1 MQIARWLAAE
11 SRILIMVDPTRG
23 VDVGARREIK
33 RIWSELGRRGHA
45 ILLASTDAEELVD
58 TCDRVVVM
66 SQGRRVGELA
76 RERAY
81 RARPAP
87 DGDRCLSPAP
97 TGRRRAAR
105 ADATSLLLRLAR
117 VSALRNSMLLLVLA
131 AVWLFFYVAT
141 NGTFLTQR
149 NLVLLALQT
158 SIVSLAAISA
168 VMLIVTRNFD
178 LSVGSAVALVGVIL
192 AVLTVKHDVNPALA
206 VLAAIAGGVLMGAWQ
221 GFWVTRVGVSSFIVT
236 LAGMLY
242 FRGISMIATNGATV
256 APLPRSLTGFATG
269 FLPPAWA
276 IGAVLAALAGYAA
289 LRVAEI
295 RRGEALGVSGGLA
308 AELPRAPR
316 RAGGR
321 RRGRHLDRLLAGHAL
336 PRRCWSRLCTLA
348 AEFVMR
354 RTRFGAQ
361 LYAIGGNPEAA
372 RLSGINLDRVIF
384 WNFVIAGLGYGII
397 GVALTAR
404 VSGAIGGSAGLFLE
418 LDAIAAAIIGG
429 TSLAGGRGRVLG
441 ALLGALLMGSLNNG
455 MSLMNVPTF
464 YQDTARGDRPAA
476 RGRARSAQ
484 PPKELTPHR
493 SARNPFAESV

>member
-1 MQIARWLAAE
+1 MA
-11 SRILIMVDPTRG
+11 D
-23 VDVGARREIK
+23 
-33 RIWSELGRRGHA
+33 
-45 ILLASTDAEELVD
+45 
-58 TCDRVVVM
+58 
-66 SQGRRVGELA
+66 
-76 RERAY
+76 RERESTAG
-81 RARPAP
+81 A
-87 DGDRCLSPAP
+87 
-97 TGRRRAAR
+97 RAAR
-105 ADATSLLLRLAR
+105 AGEGLLLRLAR

-131 AVWLFFYVAT
+131 AVWLFFYFAT

-192 AVLTVKHDVNPALA
+192 ALLTVKHDVNPALA

-256 APLPRSLTGFATG
+256 APLPRSLTGLATG
-269 FLPPAWA
+269 FLPPAWSIA
-276 IGAVLAALAGYAA
+276 AVARRARRLRRLPPRRNPPRRRRSASSGRLAAA
-289 LRVAEI
+289 I
-295 RRGEALGVSGGLA
+295 S
-308 AELPRAPR
+308 PRAPR
-316 RAGGR
+316 RR
-321 RRGRHLDRLLAGHAL
+321 RRGRGRRHLDRLLAGHAL
-336 PRRCWSRLCTLA
+336 PRPARRALHARRRVRHAPHPLRRA
-348 AEFVMR
+348 ALRHR
-354 RTRFGAQ
+354 RQPGGGAALRHQ
-361 LYAIGGNPEAA
+361 RRAA
-372 RLSGINLDRVIF
+372 SIF
-384 WNFVIAGLGYGII
+384 WNFVIAGLGYGIT

-464 YQDTARGDRPAA
+464 YQDTARGVVLLLAVAIDQLSR
-476 RGRARSAQ
+476 RKS
-484 PPKELTPHR
+484 
-493 SARNPFAESV
+493 